1 MESQN
6 DRHEQVECTVC
17 FRKMRSNNMKR
28 HMRKHRD
35 LYSLDENGMREEI
48 KERKRKHE
56 DREARKQ
63 LVLEIAQQ
71 ENAPLECIEVKTSPP
86 KTPLDIET
94 LKEELLQ
101 DNQDYLDKEI
111 YILRHHNPRP
121 VLTFV

>member
-6 DRHEQVECTVC
+6 DRHGQVECTVC
-17 FRKMRSNNMKR
+17 FRKMRSDHLKR

-71 ENAPLECIEVKTSPP
+71 ENAPLECIEIKTSPP
-86 KTPLDIET
+86 NTIIYGN
-94 LKEELLQ
+94 LK
-101 DNQDYLDKEI
+101 
-111 YILRHHNPRP
+111 RR
-121 VLTFV
+121 VTT